1 MNAVQPFITVENLSM
16 SFQRRG
22 SFFGRLSGEPVQL
35 IRALNGVS
43 FTVARGETL
52 GDRRRIRLREID
64 LGALPRP
71 AADAP
76 GGAHRL

>member
-22 SFFGRLSGEPVQL
+22 SFFGRLNGEPVQL
-35 IRALNGVS
+35 IRALNSIAHRG
-43 FTVARGETL
+43 ARGDP
-52 GDRRRIRLREID
+52 GGIFGQIRLRKID

-71 AADAP
+71 AVDAP